1 MQNVT
6 LVFPPGWLRMS
17 VDRQK
22 FLCSHAPVF
31 LSLKFPDSAKTA
43 HCFKLKE
50 SFVQWPLATLTE
62 NTDEIQL

>member
-1 MQNVT
+1 
-6 LVFPPGWLRMS
+6 MS